1 VRDPDG
7 NGVVK
12 GPADGGAPAALPD
25 ADREVALR
33 LRGISKAYPGVQALE
48 DVDLDILSGEV
59 HGLVGENGAGK
70 STLLKIL
77 TGAHEPSTGSIEL
90 FGDEVTLSDP
100 KTARRYGITAV
111 YQELT
116 VVPTLSAAANVFL
129 GQERRSA
136 GVIQDRRA
144 ERRRFLELCRTMDVE
159 IDPNA
164 RADALS
170 IADQQTLEIMRGI
183 ESAARVLV
191 LDEPTASLALHE
203 REALYRT
210 VRSLRAH
217 GVTIVLISHDLEEVL
232 QLCDTVTVLRDGR
245 KVGTRPASGWSKQQL
260 IVAMLGEEADLKPR
274 HERRPGREI
283 LRAEGVRVPGILTR
297 VDLDV
302 RAGEILGIGGLVGSG
317 RSELLRALA
326 GLDPMSSGSLW
337 LEGRPVSWPRSPQ
350 AAQRLGIALAPEDR
364 KSQGL
369 VLGLPTYDNVN
380 LASLGS
386 VATATVLLRSREVA
400 RAASLA
406 SKVGLQAGTIR
417 RTTKLLSGGNQQK
430 VVLAKW
436 IDRAVKVL
444 LVDEPTRGIDV
455 GAKAE
460 IFSLLDELATK
471 GMGIVMVSSELEE
484 VVENADRMILLG
496 GGTVVGEFEGAGLT
510 QAAVM
515 ETLFEV
521 NT

>member
-1 VRDPDG
+1 VR
-7 NGVVK
+7 
-12 GPADGGAPAALPD
+12 
-25 ADREVALR
+25 
-33 LRGISKAYPGVQALE
+33 ALE
-48 DVDLDILSGEV
+48 EVDLDIVSGEV

-77 TGAHEPSTGSIEL
+77 TGAHEPSTGTIEL
-90 FGDEVTLSDP
+90 FGEEVELTDP
-100 KTARRYGITAV
+100 KAARRHGITAV

-116 VVPTLSAAANVFL
+116 VVPSLSAAANVFL

-136 GVIQDRRA
+136 GVLQDRRA
-144 ERRRFLELCRTMDVE
+144 ERKRFLELCRTMDVE

-164 RADALS
+164 TAGALS

-203 REALYRT
+203 RHALYRT

-232 QLCDTVTVLRDGR
+232 QLCDAVTVLRDGR
-245 KVGTRPASGWSKQQL
+245 LVETRPAAAWSKQQL
-260 IVAMLGEEADLKPR
+260 IAAMLGEEADLKPR
-274 HERRPGREI
+274 HERRASGEI

-297 VDLDV
+297 VDLSV
-302 RAGEILGIGGLVGSG
+302 RSGEILGIGGLVGSG

-326 GLDPMSSGSLW
+326 GLDPASSGSLW
-337 LEGRPVSWPRSPQ
+337 VDGKPVPWPRSPR

-364 KSQGL
+364 KLQGL
-369 VLGLPTYDNVN
+369 VLGMPAYDNVN
-380 LASLGS
+380 LTSLGA
-386 VATATVLLRSREVA
+386 VATGSVLLRSREVA
-400 RAASLA
+400 RASALA
-406 SKVGLQAGTIR
+406 SRVGLQKGAIR
-417 RTTKLLSGGNQQK
+417 RTTRLLSGGNQQK

-436 IDRAVKVL
+436 IDRDVRVL

-484 VVENADRMILLG
+484 VVENSDRMILLG
-496 GGTVVGEFEGAGLT
+496 GGTVVGEFDGAGLT

-515 ETLFEV
+515 EKLFQV
-521 NT
+521 AT